1 MCADL
6 CPKHGISGGAI
17 TAWKLRYS
25 SMSVPDTKR
34 LKTMEDENGMLK
46 KLLAEQMLVAAAMKE
61 LLGKY
66 CRARR

>member
-1 MCADL
+1 
-6 CPKHGISGGAI
+6 
-17 TAWKLRYS
+17 
-25 SMSVPDTKR
+25 VPDTKR